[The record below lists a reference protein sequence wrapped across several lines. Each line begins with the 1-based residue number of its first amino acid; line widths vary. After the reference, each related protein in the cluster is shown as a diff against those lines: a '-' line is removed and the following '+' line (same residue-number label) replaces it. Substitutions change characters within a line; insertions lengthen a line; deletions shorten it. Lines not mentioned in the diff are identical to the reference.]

1 MRGLFILRTE
11 KLNEELDEFTTK
23 DLHLNSHRVAR
34 SEQLKA
40 LVRSI
45 VAQLEAYEGLLGL
58 RVRARRPDDQRVF
71 ERQVECLVCE
81 ALLCHLVQP
90 GGWVAVTRSK
100 RILGHA
106 SRYHSPVMSRTLP
119 DVMDRLASPDMGLL
133 EVGVGM
139 VNPFANVNQR
149 TIFRATDRLI
159 EQAAELN
166 LTHADFARDDAE
178 EVIILKAEKQSGKS
192 TRIPYTDDEQ
202 TSKLR
207 SEVLVI
213 NAWLAEAD
221 IELARDFS
229 GVHADDRKMTR
240 SFNNGTFRHGGR
252 LSGGFWQGMT
262 KAQRKS
268 ILIDGR
274 DTVTLDYKQ
283 MGPSIHYG
291 LAGIPF
297 EGDAYAVPGYEYH
310 RSGIKRVFGAMTHA
324 AGRFN
329 QLVDLDPGSLP
340 AGVKLSKVCRDIE
353 QHHALIADRFYCRS
367 GMEAMRT
374 ESDIIVGVMLELRGL
389 GIVGLPIHDAVL
401 VREDQ
406 ADQVEEVM
414 RAVFTQY
421 TGNTVAVSW
430 EC

>member
-1 MRGLFILRTE
+1 M
-11 KLNEELDEFTTK
+11 NAELDESATK
-23 DLHLNSHRVAR
+23 DRHLNSHRVAR
-34 SEQLKA
+34 SEQLKSF
-40 LVRSI
+40 VRSI
-45 VAQLEAYEGLLGL
+45 AAQLEAYEASLCL
-58 RVRARRPDDQRVF
+58 RVRARRLDDQRVF
-71 ERQVECLVCE
+71 EQQVECLVCE
-81 ALLCHLVQP
+81 ALLCHLAQP

-100 RILGHA
+100 QILGHA
-106 SRYHSPVMSRTLP
+106 NRYHSPVMSRTLP

-133 EVGVGM
+133 EVGMGM

-166 LTHADFARDDAE
+166 LTHADFAHADAE

-192 TRIPYTDDEQ
+192 ARIPYADDEQ

-207 SEVLVI
+207 SEVQTI
-213 NAWLAEAD
+213 NAWLAGAD

-229 GVHADDRKMTR
+229 GVHTDDRKMTR

-252 LSGGFWQGMT
+252 LSGGFWQGIT

-268 ILIDGR
+268 VLIDGQ

-297 EGDAYAVPGYEYH
+297 DGDAYAVPGYEHH
-310 RSGIKRVFGAMTHA
+310 RSGIKQVFGAMTHS

-329 QLVDLDPGSLP
+329 RLDDLDPCSLP
-340 AGVKLSKVCRDIE
+340 AGVQLSKVCRDIE
-353 QHHALIADRFYCRS
+353 QYHAPIADRFYCRS

-374 ESDIIVGVMLELRGL
+374 ESDIIVGVMLELREL

-414 RAVFTQY
+414 QGLFAQY
-421 TGNTVAVSW
+421 TGNTVAVSR

>member
-1 MRGLFILRTE
+1 MDDG
-11 KLNEELDEFTTK
+11 LDESATK
-23 DLHLNSHRVAR
+23 DRHLNSYRVAR

-40 LVRSI
+40 FVRSI
-45 VAQLEAYEGLLGL
+45 VAQLEAYEVSLGL

-71 ERQVECLVCE
+71 GQQVECLVCE

-90 GGWVAVTRSK
+90 DGWVAATRSK
-100 RILGHA
+100 QILGHA
-106 SRYHSPVMSRTLP
+106 SRYHSSVLSRTLP

-133 EVGVGM
+133 EVSMGM
-139 VNPFANVNQR
+139 VNPFANLNQR
-149 TIFRATDRLI
+149 TIFRATDRLL
-159 EQAAELN
+159 EQAAELS

-178 EVIILKAEKQSGKS
+178 EVIVLKAEKQSGKS
-192 TRIPYTDDEQ
+192 ARIPYADDEQ

-207 SEVLVI
+207 SEVQTI
-213 NAWLAEAD
+213 NTWLAAAD
-221 IELARDFS
+221 IELADDLQ
-229 GVHADDRKMTR
+229 GVAVNDRKMTR
-240 SFNNGTFRHGGR
+240 SFNNATFRHGGR

-268 ILIDGR
+268 ILIDGQG
-274 DTVTLDYKQ
+274 TATLDYKQ

-291 LAGIPF
+291 LAGIPLG
-297 EGDAYAVPGYEYH
+297 GDAYAVQGYEHH

-324 AGRFN
+324 ARRFN
-329 QLVDLDPGSLP
+329 RLDDLDPRLLP

-353 QHHALIADRFYCRS
+353 QHHAPIADRFYCRS

-374 ESDIIVGVMLELRGL
+374 ESDIIVGVMLELREL

-401 VREDQ
+401 VRQDQ
-406 ADQVEEVM
+406 ADHAEEVM
-414 RAVFTQY
+414 LAVFTQH
-421 TGNTVAVSW
+421 TGNTVAVSR